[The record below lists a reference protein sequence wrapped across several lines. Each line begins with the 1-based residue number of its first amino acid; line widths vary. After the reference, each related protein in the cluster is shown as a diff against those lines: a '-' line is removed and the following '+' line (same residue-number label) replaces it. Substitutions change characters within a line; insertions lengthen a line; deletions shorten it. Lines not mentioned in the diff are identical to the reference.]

1 MTDPDILETIANAI
15 GTGINSRAANETDRE
30 FAKRFL
36 FAYRAMRRSG
46 NYPRR
51 PKPSTCLVSRPLESR
66 DGGEGGNLIN

>member
-36 FAYRAMRRSG
+36 FAYRAMEKIGQLSSAPETVDVSG
-46 NYPRR
+46 
-51 PKPSTCLVSRPLESR
+51 KPTSGVT
-66 DGGEGGNLIN
+66 